1 MVSISWLAIVVGFYV
16 RVAEEADRP
25 QAVLVS
31 ALLDEVAG
39 LGLDPVKDDAFAV
52 GSHGFV
58 V

>member
-25 QAVLVS
+25 QAVLVA

-52 GSHGFV
+52 GSHG
-58 V
+58 